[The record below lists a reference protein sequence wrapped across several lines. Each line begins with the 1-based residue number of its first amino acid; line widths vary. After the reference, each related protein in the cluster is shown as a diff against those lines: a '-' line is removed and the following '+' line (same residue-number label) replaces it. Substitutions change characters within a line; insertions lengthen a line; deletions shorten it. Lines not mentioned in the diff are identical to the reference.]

1 MIKITKIENIKQI
14 QDKNIIP
21 YIRNLIEQ
29 ILVEYKD
36 YSPNGSIEAVG
47 GIYFVESK
55 IDLYS
60 IESKLSINV
69 NKNRFE
75 WIEKVDYGYVDA
87 CVVINNEKAI
97 NIIGKRELFVE
108 FMED

>member
-36 YSPNGSIEAVG
+36 YSLNGSIEAVG
-47 GIYFVESK
+47 GFILLNLK
-55 IDLYS
+55 
-60 IESKLSINV
+60 
-69 NKNRFE
+69 
-75 WIEKVDYGYVDA
+75 
-87 CVVINNEKAI
+87 
-97 NIIGKRELFVE
+97 
-108 FMED
+108 